1 MSIVLILSDRPA
13 EPWKNELLK
22 VDPTLR
28 VDIWPE
34 IKDFSSYTTAVV
46 WKHPEGVLNQFPNL
60 RLIHSL
66 GAGVDHILS
75 DPDLPSASIC
85 RVVDEKLAADMSN
98 YIIAGIINYQR
109 KLGQIW
115 HNQKRKR
122 WEKVLPL
129 AHSLKVGI
137 LGLGVLGQDV
147 AKKLL
152 LLGYEVHGYSQSPK
166 ELEGIKTYSGEQGLE
181 DMLMQVNVLVCLLPL
196 TTKTKNFLNRDLF
209 AKLQKGSYLINV
221 ARGEHL
227 VEEDLI
233 QALKNGQLGGA
244 LLDVFRQEPL
254 PANHSF
260 WELENVTITPHIA
273 SVTDPA
279 SAARQIVEN
288 HRRILS
294 KQPLINKI
302 DDDKE
307 Y

>member
-1 MSIVLILSDRPA
+1 MGIVLIFNDRPA

-22 VDPTLR
+22 VDSKLKI
-28 VDIWPE
+28 DIWPE
-34 IKDFSSYTTAVV
+34 IEDSSSYTTAVV
-46 WKHPEGVLNQFPNL
+46 WKHPKGLLNQFPNL
-60 RLIHSL
+60 KLIHSL

-75 DPDLPSASIC
+75 DPDLPPASIC

-109 KLGQIW
+109 KLRQIW
-115 HNQKRKR
+115 HNQQLKR

-129 AHSLKVGI
+129 AHPLKIGI

-147 AKKLL
+147 ARKLL
-152 LLGYEVHGYSQSPK
+152 LLGYEVYGYSQSPK
-166 ELEGIKTYSGEQGLE
+166 ELEGINTFTGEKGLE

-196 TTKTKNFLNRDLF
+196 TSKTKNFLNHSIF

-233 QALKNGQLGGA
+233 QALKNEQLGGA
-244 LLDVFRQEPL
+244 LLDVFHEEPL
-254 PANHSF
+254 PSNHPF
-260 WELENVTITPHIA
+260 WELSNVTITPHIA
-273 SVTDPA
+273 SITNPA
-279 SAARQIVEN
+279 SAARQVVEN
-288 HRRILS
+288 HKRILS
-294 KQPLINKI
+294 GQALIHQI
-302 DDDKE
+302 DNDKE

>member
-1 MSIVLILSDRPA
+1 MGIVLILSDRPA

-22 VDPTLR
+22 VDPNLR
-28 VDIWPE
+28 VAIWPE
-34 IKDFSSYTTAVV
+34 IEDFSSYTTAVV

-60 RLIHSL
+60 KLIHSL

-75 DPDLPSASIC
+75 DPDLPPANIC

-98 YIIAGIINYQR
+98 YIIAGIISHQR
-109 KLGQIW
+109 KLRQIW
-115 HNQKRKR
+115 HNQERKC

-129 AHSLKVGI
+129 ANSLKVGI
-137 LGLGVLGQDV
+137 LGMGVLGQDV
-147 AKKLL
+147 ARKLL
-152 LLGYEVHGYSQSPK
+152 QLGYEVHGYSQSPK
-166 ELEGIKTYSGEQGLE
+166 ELEGIKTYTGEQGLE

-196 TTKTKNFLNRDLF
+196 TSKTKNFLNRTLF

-254 PANHSF
+254 PANHPF
-260 WELENVTITPHIA
+260 WELSNVTITPHIA
-273 SVTDPA
+273 SITDPA

-294 KQPLINKI
+294 KQALINQI